1 MFSTQWYSEFLDRSR
16 RAVMVVQLQ
25 MVWMFFVA
33 RANRLREEN
42 PDRGEIVNAAIVIG
56 VLAAGAII
64 VGAILITKAKD
75 AANNVKTQ

>member
-1 MFSTQWYSEFLDRSR
+1 
-16 RAVMVVQLQ
+16 MVVQLQ

>member
-1 MFSTQWYSEFLDRSR
+1 
-16 RAVMVVQLQ
+16 MVDQLQ

-33 RANRLREEN
+33 KANQLRGEN

-64 VGAILITKAKD
+64 VGAILITKAKS

>member
-1 MFSTQWYSEFLDRSR
+1 
-16 RAVMVVQLQ
+16 MVDQLQ

-33 RANRLREEN
+33 KANQLREQN

-64 VGAILITKAKD
+64 VGAILITKAKS

>member
-1 MFSTQWYSEFLDRSR
+1 M
-16 RAVMVVQLQ
+16 MVQELQ

-33 RANRLREEN
+33 KANRLRDEN

-64 VGAILITKAKD
+64 VGAILIAKAKS
-75 AANNVKTQ
+75 AATNVKTQ

>member
-1 MFSTQWYSEFLDRSR
+1 
-16 RAVMVVQLQ
+16 MVQELQ

-33 RANRLREEN
+33 KANQLRDEN

-64 VGAILITKAKD
+64 VGAILIAKAKS
-75 AANNVKTQ
+75 AATNVKTQ

>member
-1 MFSTQWYSEFLDRSR
+1 
-16 RAVMVVQLQ
+16 

-33 RANRLREEN
+33 KANQLREEN

-64 VGAILITKAKD
+64 VGAILIAKAKS
-75 AANNVKTQ
+75 AATNVKTQ

>member
-1 MFSTQWYSEFLDRSR
+1 
-16 RAVMVVQLQ
+16 MVDQLQ

-33 RANRLREEN
+33 RANQLREEN

-64 VGAILITKAKD
+64 VGAILITKAKS

>member
-1 MFSTQWYSEFLDRSR
+1 
-16 RAVMVVQLQ
+16 MVQELQ

-33 RANRLREEN
+33 KANRLRDEN

-64 VGAILITKAKD
+64 VGAILIAKAKS
-75 AANNVKTQ
+75 AATNVKTQ

>member
-1 MFSTQWYSEFLDRSR
+1 
-16 RAVMVVQLQ
+16 MVQELR

-33 RANRLREEN
+33 KANQLRDEN

-64 VGAILITKAKD
+64 VGAILIAKAKS
-75 AANNVKTQ
+75 AATNVKTQ

>member
-1 MFSTQWYSEFLDRSR
+1 M
-16 RAVMVVQLQ
+16 MVQELQ

-33 RANRLREEN
+33 KANQLRDEN

-64 VGAILITKAKD
+64 VGAILIAKAKS
-75 AANNVKTQ
+75 AATNVKTQ

>member
-1 MFSTQWYSEFLDRSR
+1 
-16 RAVMVVQLQ
+16 MVQELQ

-33 RANRLREEN
+33 KANQLRDEN

-64 VGAILITKAKD
+64 VGALLIAKAKS
-75 AANNVKTQ
+75 AATNVKTQ

>member
-1 MFSTQWYSEFLDRSR
+1 
-16 RAVMVVQLQ
+16 MVQELQ

-33 RANRLREEN
+33 KANQLREEN

-64 VGAILITKAKD
+64 VGAILIAKAKS
-75 AANNVKTQ
+75 AATNVKTQ